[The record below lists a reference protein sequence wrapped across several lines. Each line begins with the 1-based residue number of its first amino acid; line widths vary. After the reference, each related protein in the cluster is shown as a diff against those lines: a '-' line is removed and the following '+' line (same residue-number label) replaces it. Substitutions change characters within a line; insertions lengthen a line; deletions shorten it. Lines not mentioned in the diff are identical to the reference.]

1 MKLTNKQIELLD
13 QLKEKKVM
21 EWCFYGKSPTQF
33 NIKTAQALHKKG
45 LVNLENVTKP
55 FPENQTDSIQYKLT
69 LK

>member
-1 MKLTNKQIELLD
+1 MKLTQNQIELLD

-21 EWCFYGKSPTQF
+21 EWCFNGNSPTQF
-33 NIKTAQALHKKG
+33 NYKTAKALAKKG

-55 FPENQTDSIQYKLT
+55 FPENQTNSIQYKLT